1 MQKLQ
6 KFFCGLLPLLTVLLC
21 VLQPCLD
28 VLGYWRENLGLSE
41 NLLAV
46 LRLFCFLIY
55 VLAAF
60 VASRH
65 KKRFVILA
73 AVMLVYLGLHVWA
86 ISRPGILDLFSDLK
100 DQLRV
105 LMLLPLTLSFV
116 CALEENPRVFP
127 ALIRGLLVNLL
138 VIGGVMLISTL
149 TGTDP
154 HTYLGKRIGVL
165 GWFLWP
171 NGQCAIL
178 CILSAIALTMV
189 CDRFPG
195 KPLPLLGTGL
205 ACFGALYALGTR
217 ISFAAILAIGAGLFV
232 CLLFSGRKLWRSGLA
247 VLLIALVFTALYPV
261 SPTASSQKRSAINAA
276 IKQERIAAAV
286 APYGV
291 PADATRTDDPE
302 ALAAAY
308 RYGLQG
314 LVDRFGL
321 TAVSERYNCSLTQN
335 DIFGNR
341 QKKLVFNELLMQ
353 EYGTPARLFGLEVS
367 RMRQLTEY
375 YDFYRDDWI
384 KMEEAY
390 SVENDFHGLFF
401 SGGICLLLLVCGTLM
416 LFGLQALLALIRR
429 TNAVFRPDWI
439 GFVGAFCFIVL
450 TSLLTSALLRQTNG
464 TVYVAA
470 VLAGLR
476 QLTLR
481 ASGNDAGN
489 HGNLGGIL

>member
-86 ISRPGILDLFSDLK
+86 VSRPGILDLFSDLK

-116 CALEENPRVFP
+116 CALEENPRVFL
-127 ALIRGLLVNLL
+127 ALKRGLLANLL
-138 VIGGVMLISTL
+138 LIGCVMLISTL

-154 HTYLGKRIGVL
+154 HTYSGKQTGVL

-178 CILSAIALTMV
+178 CVLSVIALTAV
-189 CDRFPG
+189 CVRFPG
-195 KPLPLLGTGL
+195 KPLPMLCAGL
-205 ACFGALYALGTR
+205 ICFGMLYSLGTR
-217 ISFAAILAIGAGLFV
+217 ISFAAIPGIGAALFI
-232 CLLFSGRKLWRSGLA
+232 CLLLSDRRLFPSALS
-247 VLLIALVFTALYPV
+247 VLLIALLFTALYPL
-261 SPTASSQKRSAINAA
+261 SPMAKSQELTAQNAA
-276 IKQERIAAAV
+276 VKQERIAAAV

-291 PADATRTDDPE
+291 PADARRTDDPR

-321 TAVSERYNCSLTQN
+321 ETVREQYDDSLDQSE
-335 DIFGNR
+335 IFGSR
-341 QKKLVFNELLMQ
+341 KMKIVFNELLMQ
-353 EYGTPARLFGLEVS
+353 ENGVPSRLFGLEVS
-367 RMRQLTEY
+367 RMRQQTQF
-375 YDFYRDDWI
+375 YDFYLDDWI
-384 KMEEAY
+384 DMDEVY

-401 SGGICLLLLVCGTLM
+401 SGGLFLLILIGGTL
-416 LFGLQALLALIRR
+416 LYIGLQALFVLIRDPK
-429 TNAVFRPDWI
+429 TVFRPEWV
-439 GFVGAFCFIVL
+439 GFAGAFCFVL
-450 TSLLTSALLRQTNG
+450 VTSVFTSALLRQTNG
-464 TVYVAA
+464 LVYVAA

-476 QLTLR
+476 HLTLSR
-481 ASGNDAGN
+481 SADKAGR
-489 HGNLGGIL
+489 

>member
-86 ISRPGILDLFSDLK
+86 VSRPGILDLFSDLK

-116 CALEENPRVFP
+116 CALEENPRVFL
-127 ALIRGLLVNLL
+127 ALKRGLLANLL
-138 VIGGVMLISTL
+138 LIGCVMLISTL

-154 HTYLGKRIGVL
+154 HTYSGKQTGVL

-178 CILSAIALTMV
+178 CVLSVIALTAV
-189 CDRFPG
+189 CVRFPG
-195 KPLPLLGTGL
+195 KPLPMLCAGL
-205 ACFGALYALGTR
+205 ICFGMLYSLGTR
-217 ISFAAILAIGAGLFV
+217 ISFAAIPAIGAALFI
-232 CLLFSGRKLWRSGLA
+232 CLLLSDRRLFPSALS
-247 VLLIALVFTALYPV
+247 VLLIALLFTALYPL
-261 SPTASSQKRSAINAA
+261 SPMAKSQELTAQNAA
-276 IKQERIAAAV
+276 VKQERIAAAV

-291 PADATRTDDPE
+291 PADARRTDDPR
-302 ALAAAY
+302 ALAAAF

-321 TAVSERYNCSLTQN
+321 ETVREQYDDSLDQSE
-335 DIFGNR
+335 IFGSR
-341 QKKLVFNELLMQ
+341 KMKIVFNELLMQ
-353 EYGTPARLFGLEVS
+353 ENGVPSRLFGLEVS
-367 RMRQLTEY
+367 RMRQQTKF
-375 YDFYRDDWI
+375 YDFYLDDWI
-384 KMEEAY
+384 DMDEVY

-401 SGGICLLLLVCGTLM
+401 SGGLFLLILIGGILLYI
-416 LFGLQALLALIRR
+416 GLQALFVLIRDPK
-429 TNAVFRPDWI
+429 TVFRPEWV
-439 GFVGAFCFIVL
+439 GFAGAFCFVL
-450 TSLLTSALLRQTNG
+450 VTSVFTSALLRQTNG
-464 TVYVAA
+464 LVYVAA

-476 QLTLR
+476 HLTLSR
-481 ASGNDAGN
+481 SADKAGR
-489 HGNLGGIL
+489 